1 MSQLKYSEKGLKI
14 MSEAV
19 IALGSN
25 MGNRIEN
32 LNAAVRAIAKLPDVK
47 IINASSVYETE
58 PVDCEEDDMYLNA
71 AILVDAN
78 ISPSMLLGECL
89 GIEAAMGRVRTK
101 KNGPRII
108 DLDLILYDG
117 VKTESFEL
125 TLPHPRVLERAFV
138 MAPLLDLYP
147 SGRAPGMFFAPH
159 LRDIGTDGIK
169 KVEKEII
176 IPIY

>member
-1 MSQLKYSEKGLKI
+1 

-32 LNAAVRAIAKLPDVK
+32 LNMAVRAIAKLPSVK
-47 IINASSVYETE
+47 ILNASSVYETE
-58 PVDCEEDDMYLNA
+58 PVDCEEEDKYLNA

-78 ISPSMLLGECL
+78 ISPQMLLGECL

-101 KNGPRII
+101 RNAPRII

-125 TLPHPRVLERAFV
+125 TIPHPRVLERAFV

-147 SGRAPGMFFAPH
+147 SGRAPGIFFAPH
-159 LRDIGTDGIK
+159 LRDVGTDGIRK
-169 KVEKEII
+169 TEKEII
-176 IPIY
+176 IPVY

>member
-1 MSQLKYSEKGLKI
+1 MA
-14 MSEAV
+14 EAV
-19 IALGSN
+19 ISLGSN

-47 IINASSVYETE
+47 VISASSVYETE

-78 ISPSMLLGECL
+78 ISPQMLLGECL
-89 GIEAAMGRVRTK
+89 GIEAAMGRIRTK
-101 KNGPRII
+101 KNAPRII

-125 TLPHPRVLERAFV
+125 TLPHPRMLERAFV
-138 MAPLLDLYP
+138 MAPLLELYP
-147 SGRAPGMFFAPH
+147 SGRAPGIFFAPH
-159 LRDIGTDGIK
+159 LREVGTDGIRK
-169 KVEKEII
+169 TEKEII
-176 IPIY
+176 IPVY

>member
-1 MSQLKYSEKGLKI
+1 MLRLKFSEKGLKA

-47 IINASSVYETE
+47 IIKASAVYETE

-101 KNGPRII
+101 KNAPRII

-138 MAPLLDLYP
+138 MAPLADLYP

-159 LRDIGTDGIK
+159 LRDIGTDGIRK
-169 KVEKEII
+169 TEKEII

>member
-1 MSQLKYSEKGLKI
+1 

-25 MGNRIEN
+25 LGNRIEN

-47 IINASSVYETE
+47 IIKASSVYETE

-78 ISPSMLLGECL
+78 ISPAMLLGECL

-101 KNGPRII
+101 KNAPRII

-117 VKTESFEL
+117 FKTESFEL

-138 MAPLLDLYP
+138 MAPLLELYP
-147 SGRAPGMFFAPH
+147 SGRAPGMFFGPH
-159 LRDIGTDGIK
+159 LRDIGTDGIRK
-169 KVEKEII
+169 TEKEII

>member
-1 MSQLKYSEKGLKI
+1 

-32 LNAAVRAIAKLPDVK
+32 LNAAIRAIAKLPDVK
-47 IINASSVYETE
+47 IIKASSVYETE

-101 KNGPRII
+101 KNAPRII

-138 MAPLLDLYP
+138 MAPLLELYP

-159 LRDIGTDGIK
+159 LRDIGTDGIRK
-169 KVEKEII
+169 TEKEII

>member
-1 MSQLKYSEKGLKI
+1 MWLWKFSEKGLKK

-47 IINASSVYETE
+47 IIKASSVYETE

-78 ISPSMLLGECL
+78 ISPAMLLGECL

-101 KNGPRII
+101 KNAPRII

-117 VKTESFEL
+117 FKTESFEL

-138 MAPLLDLYP
+138 MAPLSDLYP
-147 SGRAPGMFFAPH
+147 SGRAPGMFFGPH
-159 LRDIGTDGIK
+159 LRDIGTDGIRK
-169 KVEKEII
+169 TEKEII

>member
-1 MSQLKYSEKGLKI
+1 MLRLKSSERGLK

-25 MGNRIEN
+25 LGNRIEN
-32 LNAAVRAIAKLPDVK
+32 INAAVRAIAKLPDVR
-47 IINASSVYETE
+47 IIKASCVYETE

-78 ISPSMLLGECL
+78 ISPAMLLGECL

-101 KNGPRII
+101 RNAPRII

-117 VKTESFEL
+117 VKSETFEL

-159 LRDIGTDGIK
+159 LRDIGTDGIRK
-169 KVEKEII
+169 TEKEII